1 MGKIKR
7 AIISAVL
14 LLICSNVFAYQIS
27 FQVIQHNNA
36 SQKVNEKAL
45 SLEDELFT
53 GFFNKG
59 YIVTNSQA
67 VISKSENQD
76 ETLWTKGYGEAYD
89 GFSDYF
95 VQVKLYFSQPVKNEE
110 TGKMEQGIDKVD
122 YTVTKV
128 QSGEKI
134 AEKSIE
140 YKSLEEDVYEV
151 SSDLIIDINKV
162 IKAKA

>member
-7 AIISAVL
+7 AFICTVL
-14 LLICSNVFAYQIS
+14 FMICTNVFAYQIS
-27 FQVIQHNNA
+27 FQVIQHNSA
-36 SQKVNEKAL
+36 SQKVNEKSL
-45 SLEDELFT
+45 SLEDQLFT

-67 VISKSENQD
+67 VISKSLSQD

-95 VQVKLYFSQPVKNEE
+95 VQIKLHFSQPEKNPV

-122 YTVTKV
+122 YKVTKV
-128 QSGEKI
+128 QSGETI
-134 AEKSIE
+134 ADKSIE
-140 YKSLEEDVYEV
+140 YESLDEDIYDV
-151 SSDLIIDINKV
+151 SSELIVDINKV